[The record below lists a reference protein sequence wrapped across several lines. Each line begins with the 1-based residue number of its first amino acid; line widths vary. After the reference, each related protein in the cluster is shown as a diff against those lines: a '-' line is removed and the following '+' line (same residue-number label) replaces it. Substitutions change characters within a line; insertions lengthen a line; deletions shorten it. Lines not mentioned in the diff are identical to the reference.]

1 MATNAP
7 KISKKAPIQYLQSIV
22 DNEML
27 PDAVRADAAKALLPY
42 TAKKTSE
49 TLETVNRNYHISDER
64 LKALTDDELNQL
76 FTLLKKCSVTG
87 DSGDGDTEEEV
98 QHD

>member
-1 MATNAP
+1 MADAI
-7 KISKKAPIQYLQSIV
+7 KKSSKKAPIQFLQDIV
-22 DNEML
+22 NNEGL

-64 LKALTDDELNQL
+64 LKALTDDELVQL
-76 FTLLKKCSVTG
+76 FNLLKKCSVTG
-87 DSGDGDTEEEV
+87 DSGDGDSEAEV

>member
-1 MATNAP
+1 MAENV
-7 KISKKAPIQYLQSIV
+7 KKSSKKAPIQFLQDIV
-22 DNEML
+22 DNINL

-64 LKALTDDELNQL
+64 LKALTDDELVQL
-76 FTLLKKCSVTG
+76 FGLLKKCSI
-87 DSGDGDTEEEV
+87 SGDGGDGDSEEEV

>member
-1 MATNAP
+1 MADAT
-7 KISKKAPIQYLQSIV
+7 KKSGKKAPLEYLQSIV
-22 DNEML
+22 DNQNL

-64 LKALTDDELNQL
+64 LKNLTDDELTQL
-76 FTLLKKCSVTG
+76 FSLLKKCSVTG
-87 DSGDGDTEEEV
+87 DGGDGDTEEEV

>member
-1 MATNAP
+1 MVNES
-7 KISKKAPIQYLQSIV
+7 KKFGKKAPISFLQEIV
-22 DNEML
+22 DNINL

-49 TLETVNRNYHISDER
+49 TLETVNKNYQISDER
-64 LKALTDDELNQL
+64 LKSLNDDELTQL
-76 FTLLKKCSVTG
+76 FSLLKKCSISG
-87 DSGDGDTEEEV
+87 DSGDGNTEEEV